1 MIASL
6 SGTLAATSKDSVVVQ
21 VGGVG
26 FRVFVSQAFLDR
38 LGGPGQEVTLHTHL
52 HVRENELTLYGCESE
67 EELALFRTLLS
78 VSGIGPKVALAI
90 LSTLAPDQ
98 LRTAI
103 AQEDVTLLARVPGIG
118 PKTARKLVFD
128 LKDKVVAGAPGA
140 EPRPGLTEAD
150 ADLIAA
156 LTSLGYSVTEA
167 QEAIRALP
175 RPAGQPLPLE
185 EQVRLALTYFAT
197 PG

>member
-6 SGTLAATSKDSVVVQ
+6 SGTLAATKEDSVVVE
-21 VGGVG
+21 VGGFG
-26 FRVFVSQAFLDR
+26 FRVFVPERA
-38 LGGPGQEVTLHTHL
+38 LGNLTRPGQEVTLFTHL

-67 EELALFRTLLS
+67 DELALFRTLLS

-90 LSTLAPDQ
+90 LSFLPPDR
-98 LRTAI
+98 LRVAI

-118 PKTARKLVFD
+118 PKTAKKLVFD
-128 LKDKVVAGAPGA
+128 LQDKIAAEVPPGV
-140 EPRPGLTEAD
+140 PQPTITEAD

-156 LTSLGYSVTEA
+156 LTGLGYSVAEA

-175 RPAGQPLPLE
+175 REPLPLE
-185 EQVRLALTYFAT
+185 ERVRLALAYFAS
-197 PG
+197 